1 MPIINSCEHIEN
13 NCAIFA
19 MCGFPVTSGAGGT
32 ACVRC
37 VLINQLFPSYIRYEQ
52 LERAEEYYDEV
63 MQGQ

>member
-1 MPIINSCEHIEN
+1 LRNLRHVWLSCNIR
-13 NCAIFA
+13 
-19 MCGFPVTSGAGGT
+19 GRGT

-37 VLINQLFPSYIRYEQ
+37 ILINQLFPSYIRYEQ